1 MIYTVAHRNRLGKT
15 GLLSLLVILAL
26 NAGCAVAAKD
36 TDAIHSAAIVIDTH
50 SDFIDRSAADGS
62 ALNED
67 PDDAQTSLHK
77 LEQGEVDAQF
87 FSVFV
92 PPAHKDYGFA
102 RRAYEQIDRIHQQ
115 VHINAPRIEM
125 AYNAQDIEQAASR
138 GVIAALIGV
147 EGGHAIENR
156 LEHLRNFYRLGVR
169 YMTLTWANTN
179 EWADASG
186 DEAKWTGLN
195 EQGVA
200 VVKEMN
206 RLGMMIDISHVSD
219 ETFWD
224 VLDVTQAP
232 VIASHSLARAVMDHP
247 RNMNDEMIKALAA
260 NDGVVQ
266 VSFYSQYISERFRRE
281 FKIAYEK
288 ALPQR
293 QALDEKYAADP
304 VQNDL
309 EQWALQKQI
318 EFELTPPSLDDLVAH
333 FEHIIELVGVD
344 HVGLGSDFDGMGAPP
359 AGLEHIG
366 LIKNLSDALIAKGY
380 SAEDMKKIL
389 GGNLLRVMRA
399 NEEIARKQ

>member
-1 MIYTVAHRNRLGKT
+1 MIYTLAPRKRLSKT
-15 GLLSLLVILAL
+15 GLPFLLLTLQLLS
-26 NAGCAVAAKD
+26 GCALAVKD
-36 TDAIHSAAIVIDTH
+36 TDSTHSAAIVIDTH

-67 PDDAQTSLHK
+67 PDAAQTSLHK

-102 RRAYEQIDRIHQQ
+102 RRAYEQIDQIHEQ

-125 AYNAQDIEQAASR
+125 AYSAQDIENAASK
-138 GVIAALIGV
+138 GVVAALIGV

-156 LEHLRNFYRLGVR
+156 LAHLRNFYRLGVR

-186 DEAKWTGLN
+186 DEAKWSGLN

-206 RLGMMIDISHVSD
+206 RLGMMVDVSHVSD
-219 ETFWD
+219 DTFWD
-224 VLDVTQAP
+224 VLDVSQAP
-232 VIASHSLARAVMDHP
+232 VIASHSLARGVMDHP
-247 RNMNDEMIKALAA
+247 RNMNDKMIKALAA

-266 VSFYSQYISERFRRE
+266 VSFYSQYISERFHRE
-281 FKIAYEK
+281 FKKAYER
-288 ALPQR
+288 ALPRR
-293 QALDEKYAADP
+293 QALDEKYANDP

-309 EQWALQKQI
+309 AQWALQKQI
-318 EFELTPPSLDDLVAH
+318 EFELIPPSLDDLVAH
-333 FEHIIELVGVD
+333 FEHIIDLVGVD

-366 LIKNLSDALIAKGY
+366 LIQNLTDALIAKGH
-380 SAEDMKKIL
+380 STEDMKKIL

-399 NEEIARKQ
+399 NEELARKQ

>member
-1 MIYTVAHRNRLGKT
+1 MIYTIARRI
-15 GLLSLLVILAL
+15 LLSNAERLPLLLMLAL
-26 NAGCAVAAKD
+26 STGCAIVATE
-36 TDAIHSAAIVIDTH
+36 TDAIHSTAIVIDTH

-92 PPAHKDYGFA
+92 PPAHKGYGFA
-102 RRAYEQIDRIHQQ
+102 RRAYEQIDQIHQQ
-115 VHINAPRIEM
+115 VSINAPRIEM
-125 AYNAQDIEQAASR
+125 AYSAQDIQQAASR
-138 GVIAALIGV
+138 GVVAALIGV
-147 EGGHAIENR
+147 EGGHAIENS
-156 LEHLRNFYRLGVR
+156 LQHLRNFYRLGVR
-169 YMTLTWANTN
+169 YMTLTWNNTN

-186 DEAKWTGLN
+186 DEPKWSGLN
-195 EQGVA
+195 EKGVA

-206 RLGMMIDISHVSD
+206 RLGMMVDISHVSD

-224 VLDVTQAP
+224 VLEVTQAP
-232 VIASHSLARAVMDHP
+232 VIASHSLARSVMNHS
-247 RNMNDEMIKALAA
+247 RNMDDEMIKALAA
-260 NDGVVQ
+260 NGGVVQ
-266 VSFYSQYISERFRRE
+266 VSFYSQYVSERFRRD

-288 ALPQR
+288 ALPRR
-293 QALDEKYAADP
+293 QALDKKYADDP

-366 LIKNLSDALIAKGY
+366 MIKNLSDALIEKGH
-380 SAEDMKKIL
+380 SEEDMKKIL

-399 NEEIARKQ
+399 NEALAQKR